1 MILIQFV
8 RTVLKFNHKEAE
20 VDGIK
25 KELRVE
31 SIEATKKIKQLNGLI
46 KKGVTYKI
54 AQAIGEIKNGN

>member
-8 RTVLKFNHKEAE
+8 RTVLKFNHKEVE